1 MMGRVPESQRPLARA
16 ILALTKAEALGDS
29 WIHRTSVSVSVSVEL
44 ECDVGRPW
52 WKRWAKT
59 APPRGTLYRRYGDME
74 VCRMG
79 MADMH
84 FLIISASQFS

>member
-29 WIHRTSVSVSVSVEL
+29 WIHRTSVSVSVSVDL
-44 ECDVGRPW
+44 ECDVGRPR

-59 APPRGTLYRRYGDME
+59 APPRGTQKKDDMGIWRSAGWE
-74 VCRMG
+74 W
-79 MADMH
+79 
-84 FLIISASQFS
+84 LICIF